1 MFVVFSFM
9 VFIPGIIM
17 GYKARTFS
25 SPLSVIFMGM
35 IPFLFPVALVIVL
48 FPELNSQAPEMISQ
62 MQNMLAENG
71 SLLRMDGS
79 QLEIMNASIKTTFE
93 WMLRL
98 LPGILFTV
106 FISITLFAYLGALSV
121 SSYFNTILP
130 RFKPLYLWKASE
142 LWLIPFGISLLFVLT
157 GSLWLKTIGENILYF
172 MVHLYAFFGICYVDF
187 HFRKMNIPVPAR
199 VILYLIVLVII
210 VIIIPALAVLG
221 VIDSRFDFRKVSQF
235 SSKDIN

>member
-172 MVHLYAFFGICYVDF
+172 MVHF
-187 HFRKMNIPVPAR
+187 
-199 VILYLIVLVII
+199 LIVLVII

-235 SSKDIN
+235 SSKDTRNLVVKILIKIKMRSK